1 MEKKEASADWL
12 RSTLVELDDLCINPV
27 IFSELRLGVVTAKT
41 TPLALARQTT
51 VDRASKSTL
60 LPIGHE
66 TALRHADITASLW
79 RQNQKKTR
87 PRANDLWIA
96 ATAMEHDLVLV
107 TANVRDFADIV
118 GLQLL
123 VPPVVGAQ

>member
-1 MEKKEASADWL
+1 MEKKEANADWL
-12 RSTLVELDDLCINPV
+12 RSTLSVLDYLCVNPV
-27 IFSELRLGVVTAKT
+27 IFSELRLGVVTAQT
-41 TPLALARQTT
+41 APLALARQAT
-51 VDRASKSTL
+51 VDRAGKSTL
-60 LPIGHE
+60 LPIGYE

-79 RQNQKKTR
+79 RQNQRKAR

-107 TANVRDFADIV
+107 TANARDFADIA

-123 VPPVVGAQ
+123 VPPVMGAQ